1 MAEMDR
7 LMGMKLGDTKAD
19 AAALRILRRQFS
31 NIPRSVVKNRIA
43 GHEGVYSCDG
53 GIDGRKLLVK
63 LEKQLAQ
70 ANIRVELYEEW
81 TGGDGARKTV
91 PLSQEYLYHSLH
103 RYVEISR
110 QVDRETDN
118 ESAE

>member
-7 LMGMKLGDTKAD
+7 RMGMKLGDTKAD

-81 TGGDGARKTV
+81 TSPDGGRRTA
-91 PLSQEYLYHSLH
+91 PLPRENLYNPLR
-103 RYVEISR
+103 RYAEIAR
-110 QVDRETDN
+110 QVDREMDQ
-118 ESAE
+118 EADP